1 MVKIILKKG
10 PFDLFVFISVILSI
24 LFVIAGEYAVYTGWS
39 VRTRNA
45 FLWTGLFFDLVFSVE
60 FLLRSIPAAKS
71 GRFTLYIK
79 HETGWIDFLTSIPLL
94 VLYSAPLLYITLN
107 TEGVR
112 GTVLFTEMINYTAI
126 VHLSLVMRCI
136 RVMKL
141 FRIIAI
147 YNSEMTRHHTYTAGL
162 TAVCAA
168 GAVIILWAG
177 ISGFSDRDDRKI
189 RTAEYLKMLV
199 ELESIATLNNLDF
212 REACENFLISDH
224 RIINID
230 YTGGK
235 FYERLSNAEFRKFYN
250 SGDCIKVP
258 GRLSTLT
265 VSMKDI
271 TSKNALNNIKDILII
286 LLLAASFIFFYS
298 RHFTFTVSDIAGALN
313 AGFRKRDYNLMI
325 KIRDEYKE
333 EELYRLA
340 GFYNE
345 AYLPA
350 KLRKRDMAKE
360 GSGTPLTI
368 NTVKNFKNKME

>member
-1 MVKIILKKG
+1 MVKINLKKG
-10 PFDLFVFISVILSI
+10 SFELFVFISVILSI

-60 FLLRSIPAAKS
+60 FLLRSMPAAKD
-71 GRFTLYIK
+71 GKFILYIK

-107 TEGVR
+107 TEGAR
-112 GTVLFTEMINYTAI
+112 GTVFFTEMINVTLVA
-126 VHLSLVMRCI
+126 HLPLVMRCL

-141 FRIIAI
+141 FRVIRI
-147 YNSEMTRHHTYTAGL
+147 YNSEMTRHHAYTAGL
-162 TAVCAA
+162 TAVFTA

-177 ISGFSDRDDRKI
+177 IAGFSDRDDQKSRA
-189 RTAEYLKMLV
+189 TDYFKMLV

-224 RIINID
+224 RIINIE

-235 FYERLSNAEFRKFYN
+235 FYERLSNAEFRKYYN
-250 SGDCIKVP
+250 SGDYIKVP

-265 VSMKDI
+265 VSIKDI
-271 TSKNALNNIKDILII
+271 KSKNAVNNIKYILII
-286 LLLAASFIFFYS
+286 LLLAASFMFFYS

-325 KIRDEYKE
+325 KIRDEYKD

-368 NTVKNFKNKME
+368 NTVKDFKNKIE